1 MDGYFRKVKAISIGN
16 KFYLTVLS
24 LFLVFAVAFIVFQQS
39 REKQYK
45 IGLLEARLE
54 SFNGTGA

>member
-1 MDGYFRKVKAISIGN
+1 MDKYFKKVRSVSVGN

-24 LFLVFAVAFIVFQQS
+24 LFLVFAVAFIVFQQA

-45 IGLLEARLE
+45 IGLLEERL
-54 SFNGTGA
+54 